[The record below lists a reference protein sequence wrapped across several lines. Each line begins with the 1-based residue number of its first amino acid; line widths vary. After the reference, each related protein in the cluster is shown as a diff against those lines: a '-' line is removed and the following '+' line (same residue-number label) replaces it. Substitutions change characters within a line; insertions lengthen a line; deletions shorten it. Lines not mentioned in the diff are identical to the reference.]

1 MMAKTKLGGLVRYQC
16 VEATGEDLA
25 PDTADG
31 GMVSMPSC
39 CLNERN
45 PLIAYCIYVCVCVQM
60 QLPRVFGAGSA
71 SRG

>member
-16 VEATGEDLA
+16 VEATREDLA

-31 GMVSMPSC
+31 GIVSMSSC

-45 PLIAYCIYVCVCVQM
+45 PLIAYCIYV
-60 QLPRVFGAGSA
+60 
-71 SRG
+71 